1 MEFDV
6 KEYSEAI
13 DDFLLKME
21 QVPSD
26 MQSEIGKAME
36 RLCQLLRIAK
46 VVVLFYDTLTMER
59 KQEGEECVFYECE
72 DCETD
77 FERVVK
83 SREVT
88 GGGNVVIY
96 QIFQKEKDA
105 DWTETEKKKI
115 GVLAKILFVYN
126 GRVRVMKLAE
136 FLMFK
141 DNDMGIYNLRYF
153 MKHTDYLISQG
164 NIENYGACYFNLKQ
178 FSLINKQ
185 IGRDEATGV
194 MKRFVTGLQSKLSE
208 NEIVCRIGGDNF
220 VVLFQKEKLDDILD
234 YLKEQEITYNDNAED
249 KVLVTVSAGLYMI
262 PKTCRAATDIMDC
275 VSIACGIAKNS
286 LNESF
291 IYYNDKII
299 HQIEESKKLEKLFP
313 DAIKKEEFL
322 VYYQPK
328 VNLKNYRIVGAEA
341 LCRWYHKE
349 ELLPPNQFIPVFE
362 QNKAICTLDFYM
374 LEHVCQDIR
383 NWLDEGKNVVKV
395 SVNLSRCH
403 FGDMN
408 LTEHIL
414 KIIDSYRVPHELIEI
429 ELTETTT
436 DVNFQELNRI
446 VTALQKEGISTSV
459 DDFGIGYS
467 SLSLIS
473 KLPWNVIKIDKSF
486 LLDKEGKNSVGH
498 IMLKHI
504 IAMAQ
509 QLGLEIVAE
518 GVETAE
524 HVKILKENSCYLA
537 QGFYFD
543 KPLPKTEFESRLAEI
558 D

>member
-26 MQSEIGKAME
+26 KQAEIGKVME
-36 RLCQLLRIAK
+36 RLCRLLRIAK
-46 VVVLFYDTLTMER
+46 VDIRFFDTLTMER

-77 FERVVK
+77 YGRVIK

-88 GGGNVVIY
+88 GGGSVVIY
-96 QIFQKEKDA
+96 QIYQREKDA

-115 GVLAKILFVYN
+115 GVLTKMLFVYN
-126 GRVRVMKLAE
+126 GRIRTMELAE
-136 FLMFK
+136 FLMFHDK
-141 DNDMGIYNLRYF
+141 ELEIYNLRYF
-153 MKHTDYLISQG
+153 LKHTDFLISQ
-164 NIENYGACYFNLKQ
+164 NEIENYGACYFNLKQ
-178 FSLINKQ
+178 FSFINKQ
-185 IGRDEATGV
+185 IGRDKATV
-194 MKRFVTGLQSKLSE
+194 AMKRFVMGLREILEK

-220 VVLFQKEKLDDILD
+220 ILLFLKEKLEFVLE
-234 YLKEQEITYNDNAED
+234 YLKGQGIVYDDETRD
-249 KVLVTVSAGLYMI
+249 KIFISVSAGIYMI
-262 PKTCRAATDIMDC
+262 PKTCMMATDIMDC
-275 VSIACGIAKNS
+275 VSIASSIAKNS
-286 LNESF
+286 LNETYVF
-291 IYYNDKII
+291 YDENIM
-299 HQIEESKKLEKLFP
+299 HQVRKTRELENMFP
-313 DAIKKEEFL
+313 DAIKNEEFL

-328 VNLKNYRIVGAEA
+328 VNLKNYKIVGAEA
-341 LCRWYHKE
+341 LCRWYHKG
-349 ELLPPNQFIPVFE
+349 ELLPPNQFIPAFE
-362 QNKAICTLDFYM
+362 QSNTICTLDFYM
-374 LEHVCQDIR
+374 LEHVCKDIR
-383 NWLDEGKNVVKV
+383 CWLDEGRNVVKV

-403 FGDMN
+403 LGDRD

-414 KIIDSYRVPHELIEI
+414 EIIDSYHVPHEYIEI

-486 LLDKEGKNSVGH
+486 LLDKSGGNSVGH

-524 HVKILKENSCYLA
+524 HVKMLKENSCYLA

-543 KPLPKTEFESRLAEI
+543 KPLPKLDFENRLTEI

>member
-46 VVVLFYDTLTMER
+46 VVVQFYDTLTMER

-164 NIENYGACYFNLKQ
+164 NIENYGACYFNLEQ

-234 YLKEQEITYNDNAED
+234 YLKGQEITYNDNAED

-362 QNKAICTLDFYM
+362 QSKAICTLDFYM

-414 KIIDSYRVPHELIEI
+414 EIIDSYRVPHEFIEI

-486 LLDKEGKNSVGH
+486 LLDKEGENSVGH

-543 KPLPKTEFESRLAEI
+543 KPLPKMEFESRLAEI

>member
-46 VVVLFYDTLTMER
+46 VVVQFYDTLTMER

-164 NIENYGACYFNLKQ
+164 NIENYGACYFNLEQ

-234 YLKEQEITYNDNAED
+234 YLKGQEITYNDNAED

-362 QNKAICTLDFYM
+362 QSKAICTLDFYM

-414 KIIDSYRVPHELIEI
+414 EIIDSYRVPHEFIEI

-446 VTALQKEGISTSV
+446 VTALQNEGISTSV

-486 LLDKEGKNSVGH
+486 LLDKEGENSVGH

-543 KPLPKTEFESRLAEI
+543 KPLPKMEFESRLAEI

>member
-13 DDFLLKME
+13 DEFLLKME

-46 VVVLFYDTLTMER
+46 VVVQFYDTLTMER

-164 NIENYGACYFNLKQ
+164 NIENYGACYFNLEQ

-234 YLKEQEITYNDNAED
+234 YLKGQEITYNDNAED

-286 LNESF
+286 MNESF

-362 QNKAICTLDFYM
+362 QSKAICTLDFYM

-414 KIIDSYRVPHELIEI
+414 EIIDSYRVPHEFIEI

-446 VTALQKEGISTSV
+446 VTALQNEGISTSV

-486 LLDKEGKNSVGH
+486 LLDKEGENSVGH

-543 KPLPKTEFESRLAEI
+543 KPLPKMEFESRLAEI

>member
-46 VVVLFYDTLTMER
+46 VVVQFYDTLTMER

-446 VTALQKEGISTSV
+446 VTALQNEGISTSV

-486 LLDKEGKNSVGH
+486 LLDKEGENSVGH

-543 KPLPKTEFESRLAEI
+543 KPLPKMEFESRLAEI

>member
-21 QVPSD
+21 QVPEGV
-26 MQSEIGKAME
+26 QSEIGKAME

-46 VVVLFYDTLTMER
+46 VDVQFYDTLTMER

-77 FERVVK
+77 FERVLK

-115 GVLAKILFVYN
+115 GVLAKMLFVYN

-136 FLMFK
+136 FLMFHDK
-141 DNDMGIYNLRYF
+141 DLGIYNLRYF
-153 MKHTDYLISQG
+153 LKHTDFLIGQG
-164 NIENYGACYFNLKQ
+164 KIEDYGACYFNLKQ

-185 IGRDEATGV
+185 IGRNKATV
-194 MKRFVTGLQSKLSE
+194 AMRRFVTELQNKLSE
-208 NEIVCRIGGDNF
+208 SEIVCRIGGDNF
-220 VVLFQKEKLDDILD
+220 IVLFRKEKLDIILD
-234 YLKEQEITYNDNAED
+234 YLKGQGIVYDDETED
-249 KVLVTVSAGLYMI
+249 KILITVSAGLYMI
-262 PKTCRAATDIMDC
+262 PKTCTAATDIMDC
-275 VSIACGIAKNS
+275 VSIASSIAKNS
-286 LNESF
+286 LNETYVF
-291 IYYNDKII
+291 YDDRIM
-299 HQIEESKKLEKLFP
+299 HQVEETKELENMFP
-313 DAIKKEEFL
+313 DAIKNEEFL

-328 VNLKNYRIVGAEA
+328 VNLRNYRIVGAEA
-341 LCRWYHKE
+341 LCRWYHE
-349 ELLPPNQFIPVFE
+349 EKLLPPNQFIPIFE
-362 QNKAICTLDFYM
+362 QSKAICTLDFYM
-374 LEHVCQDIR
+374 LEHVCKDIR

-403 FGDMN
+403 LGDMN

-414 KIIDSYRVPHELIEI
+414 EIIDSYRVPHEYIEI

-486 LLDKEGKNSVGH
+486 LLDKAGENSVGH

-543 KPLPKTEFESRLAEI
+543 KPLPKPEFESRLAEI

>member
-46 VVVLFYDTLTMER
+46 VVVRFYDTLTMER

-208 NEIVCRIGGDNF
+208 N
-220 VVLFQKEKLDDILD
+220 
-234 YLKEQEITYNDNAED
+234 
-249 KVLVTVSAGLYMI
+249 
-262 PKTCRAATDIMDC
+262 
-275 VSIACGIAKNS
+275 
-286 LNESF
+286 
-291 IYYNDKII
+291 
-299 HQIEESKKLEKLFP
+299 
-313 DAIKKEEFL
+313 
-322 VYYQPK
+322 
-328 VNLKNYRIVGAEA
+328 
-341 LCRWYHKE
+341 
-349 ELLPPNQFIPVFE
+349 
-362 QNKAICTLDFYM
+362 
-374 LEHVCQDIR
+374 
-383 NWLDEGKNVVKV
+383 
-395 SVNLSRCH
+395 
-403 FGDMN
+403 
-408 LTEHIL
+408 
-414 KIIDSYRVPHELIEI
+414 
-429 ELTETTT
+429 
-436 DVNFQELNRI
+436 
-446 VTALQKEGISTSV
+446 
-459 DDFGIGYS
+459 
-467 SLSLIS
+467 
-473 KLPWNVIKIDKSF
+473 
-486 LLDKEGKNSVGH
+486 
-498 IMLKHI
+498 
-504 IAMAQ
+504 
-509 QLGLEIVAE
+509 
-518 GVETAE
+518 
-524 HVKILKENSCYLA
+524 
-537 QGFYFD
+537 
-543 KPLPKTEFESRLAEI
+543 
-558 D
+558 